1 MPDSSHRMM
10 RSGSASRSGAWT
22 RSFGRTRDTARSGVN
37 GYGVIMPHP
46 TSIRFDKATVDR
58 LDEIAAATGS
68 TRAAVIRD
76 AVAQF
81 LDRDARFCRMV
92 QQGLDA
98 VREGR
103 VVSHADAKARMRA
116 LGITLK

>member
-1 MPDSSHRMM
+1 
-10 RSGSASRSGAWT
+10 
-22 RSFGRTRDTARSGVN
+22 
-37 GYGVIMPHP
+37 MPHS

-116 LGITLK
+116 LGITLE